1 MGTQVET
8 GGDQRVIPVV
18 MGWRFLHPG
27 NVTTSTTAL
36 TTKMKRT
43 AQLLA
48 MDLTTTLGTDL
59 TTTLGTGLTTTLG
72 GTDLT
77 TTLGTGLTTTLGTNL
92 TTALGTDQA
101 LTVETGGDQRVIPVV
116 MGWRFLHP

>member
-43 AQLLA
+43 AQLLV
-48 MDLTTTLGTDL
+48 MDLTTTL
-59 TTTLGTGLTTTLG
+59 